1 MLSGIGYGI
10 IGAAI
15 FRWAICPALN
25 RALKSMLTDH
35 GRKVLYP
42 AVRK

>member
-1 MLSGIGYGI
+1 MIAGVLYGI

-25 RALKSMLTDH
+25 VALIWFLKE
-35 GRKVLYP
+35 
-42 AVRK
+42 

>member
-15 FRWAICPALN
+15 FGWIIRPALN
-25 RALKSMLTDH
+25 KSLIWFC
-35 GRKVLYP
+35 KE
-42 AVRK
+42 